1 MLNKIILVVLS
12 AFLIIGCKKSE
23 ESFSIE
29 GTIKNYPEKYIRIMI
44 NGMPDSV
51 LTDKGGK
58 FKYRKVLT
66 EPSFIKLSLNNS
78 KDVVYLI
85 TENTESVVFNSDAS
99 DFFNK
104 ALIEG
109 SPASSSLREF
119 SVFFDK
125 TDKTKDSLKT
135 VFQNFVQDT
144 TKNRFQ
150 IDSLDK
156 AMIPVLSEIFHKEKN
171 YLLDFIKKNYASP
184 VSMTALFRGY
194 DPVNCT
200 HEYLDENQLSLYFN
214 MIDTALSNKNR
225 NSRNIDNFHISFVQY
240 KLNLKKLKESNTY
253 GIKGPK
259 KGDPAPEITLP
270 DYKGNEKKLSSL
282 KGKIVLLD
290 FWASWCQPC
299 RKFNPGLVAIY
310 SKFKNRGFEIFQV
323 SLDQTKDSWL
333 KAIENDNLKW
343 DNHVSDLKY
352 WNSPVVSTY
361 HISGIPANFLIDKN
375 GIIVAKN
382 LSYDILEKE
391 ILKLLD
397 R

>member
-1 MLNKIILVVLS
+1 
-12 AFLIIGCKKSE
+12 
-23 ESFSIE
+23 
-29 GTIKNYPEKYIRIMI
+29 
-44 NGMPDSV
+44 
-51 LTDKGGK
+51 
-58 FKYRKVLT
+58 
-66 EPSFIKLSLNNS
+66 
-78 KDVVYLI
+78 
-85 TENTESVVFNSDAS
+85 
-99 DFFNK
+99 
-104 ALIEG
+104 
-109 SPASSSLREF
+109 
-119 SVFFDK
+119 
-125 TDKTKDSLKT
+125 
-135 VFQNFVQDT
+135 
-144 TKNRFQ
+144 
-150 IDSLDK
+150 
-156 AMIPVLSEIFHKEKN
+156 MIPVLSEIFHKEKN